1 MSMNQGYSQ
10 LFQSLSSSSGNFLA
24 DYASIKSGSYAKLMK
39 AYYGTGHTASAG
51 SASAKSDSRNT
62 LDKILEEK
70 KNPTVSKEVQE
81 ANSQLTEGIPKL
93 KSAVSALQDEKTYT
107 NTENG
112 QSATDK
118 VVSAMKTYVS
128 EYNNVV
134 TAAKRSTLASKTAY
148 IANIMQS
155 TSANADK
162 LAEMG
167 VTINANGTL
176 QLNEGKLKTAD
187 LSQVQDL
194 FSNNDIMSYGSKVT
208 SRLEFAGTAPGSTNK
223 TDSTDSTDS
232 ADTDKT
238 TSSGASSLKTDSAT
252 LASDKLY
259 EMIKD
264 KDGKNTYDVSKIL
277 STAKSFVKNDNRM
290 LDSAESS
297 VNSGV
302 LSNLSQIKQKTAQ
315 NAFAL
320 KQFGIDVDG
329 KGRMTLDED
338 KFQTSD
344 MSKVQKFFKNYGS
357 SIATNASLVDYY
369 MTTNANAANFYT
381 AAGAYNV
388 QGSSLFA
395 DAF

>member
-167 VTINANGTL
+167 EDRRPFTGAGLVL
-176 QLNEGKLKTAD
+176 Q
-187 LSQVQDL
+187 Q
-194 FSNNDIMSYGSKVT
+194 
-208 SRLEFAGTAPGSTNK
+208 
-223 TDSTDSTDS
+223 
-232 ADTDKT
+232 
-238 TSSGASSLKTDSAT
+238 
-252 LASDKLY
+252 
-259 EMIKD
+259 
-264 KDGKNTYDVSKIL
+264 
-277 STAKSFVKNDNRM
+277 
-290 LDSAESS
+290 
-297 VNSGV
+297 
-302 LSNLSQIKQKTAQ
+302 
-315 NAFAL
+315 
-320 KQFGIDVDG
+320 
-329 KGRMTLDED
+329 
-338 KFQTSD
+338 
-344 MSKVQKFFKNYGS
+344 
-357 SIATNASLVDYY
+357 
-369 MTTNANAANFYT
+369 
-381 AAGAYNV
+381 
-388 QGSSLFA
+388 
-395 DAF
+395 

>member
-1 MSMNQGYSQ
+1 
-10 LFQSLSSSSGNFLA
+10 
-24 DYASIKSGSYAKLMK
+24 
-39 AYYGTGHTASAG
+39 
-51 SASAKSDSRNT
+51 
-62 LDKILEEK
+62 
-70 KNPTVSKEVQE
+70 
-81 ANSQLTEGIPKL
+81 
-93 KSAVSALQDEKTYT
+93 
-107 NTENG
+107 
-112 QSATDK
+112 
-118 VVSAMKTYVS
+118 
-128 EYNNVV
+128 
-134 TAAKRSTLASKTAY
+134 
-148 IANIMQS
+148 MQS

-277 STAKSFVKNDNRM
+277 STAKSFVKNYNRM

-297 VNSGV
+297 VNSGI

-338 KFQTSD
+338 KFQSSD

>member
-10 LFQSLSSSSGNFLA
+10 LFQSLSSNSSGNFLA

-39 AYYGTGHTASAG
+39 AYYGTGHNSSTDS
-51 SASAKSDSRNT
+51 SSSKSDSRNT

-81 ANSQLTEGIPKL
+81 ANSQLTAGIPNL
-93 KSAVSALQDEKTYT
+93 KNAVSALQNDKTYT

-134 TAAKRSTLASKTAY
+134 SAAKHSTLANKTAY

-194 FSNNDIMSYGSKVT
+194 FSSNNIMSYGSKIT
-208 SRLEFAGTAPGSTNK
+208 SRLQFANNAAGSTNK
-223 TDSTDSTDS
+223 TDSADS

-238 TSSGASSLKTDSAT
+238 ASSSASSLKTDGAT

-259 EMIKD
+259 EMVKD
-264 KDGKNTYDVSKIL
+264 KDGKEGYDVAKIL
-277 STAKSFVKNDNRM
+277 STAKSFVRNYNRM

-297 VNSGV
+297 ANSGV

-315 NAFAL
+315 NTFAL
-320 KQFGIDVDG
+320 KQFGIDVDE
-329 KGRMTLDED
+329 KGRMKMDED
-338 KFQTSD
+338 KFQSSD

-369 MTTNANAANFYT
+369 MTTRASAANFYT
-381 AAGAYNV
+381 ENGAYDV
-388 QGSSLFA
+388 QGGLRYA
-395 DAF
+395 DYF